1 MKLPENP
8 HILVSMLNMKLRDGD
23 YESLAELCD
32 NLNLDMDEVI
42 DFLKKAG
49 FDYIESIKQFR

>member
-49 FDYIESIKQFR
+49 FDYIESMKQFR